1 MVRSGTA
8 RTGAPDGTRDQQS
21 LGDLVSLA
29 LKDVSQLVRYEIGLA
44 KSELR
49 IDVRRAAIGG
59 GLFAFILIVGYPLL
73 IMLLF
78 AYAYG
83 LYAVGAPGGL
93 WGAFLWVA
101 LTCAVFACIAGFI
114 GLRFFKK
121 ITGMRLTRKTVS
133 DDIGMLKRAASSPDS
148 ADGTAA
154 VDGTGSRALGGST
167 KKEQAKAAKD
177 RSSGG
182 DAPASLAARS
192 LAR

>member
-1 MVRSGTA
+1 MVRSGAA
-8 RTGAPDGTRDQQS
+8 RTGTPDGTRDQQS

-101 LTCAVFACIAGFI
+101 LTCAVFACIAGFV

-148 ADGTAA
+148 ADETA
-154 VDGTGSRALGGST
+154 VEGTGSRALGGST
-167 KKEQAKAAKD
+167 KREQAKAAKD